1 MSPKVK
7 ARLEQVFFSL
17 LLLSLGS
24 LAFGITALTNLSL
37 MSLAL
42 IGLLIITKK
51 EWSKSLKDPIALSFW
66 LFFFVYLFSIAYS
79 CNSESAWR
87 NIETKMSFLIAA
99 PILRAYQERL
109 KQAQLQRALKAF
121 ILGTAAALIFLL
133 FYATFRSLQAGS
145 FSYPSPGGT
154 YKLYFFLYESFS
166 EAVMHPGYISL
177 YIGIA
182 FIGSLFL
189 VNESYWPKKLVIPL
203 LALYTLG
210 LLLLQGRMTI
220 IALGLSLGIWI
231 LVRLIKSRNWRSFA
245 LFSGIGL
252 IAILGA
258 SQFAPKSL
266 SERYLAFP
274 DFSYDISGDEFNS
287 ATYRLAEW
295 RCAWDGI
302 KDAPVF
308 GYGAGCG
315 QVELFRRY
323 EKLGFW
329 EGLERQYNA
338 HNQYLETWLSTGLVG
353 LSALLLMLFTIVYL
367 STKEGNYFLL
377 YALLFFALC
386 LSTESMLER
395 AWAVVLFN
403 LIFPLFV
410 NLRPRSR
417 A

>member
-1 MSPKVK
+1 MSPKVN

-17 LLLSLGS
+17 LLLALGS
-24 LAFGITALTNLSL
+24 LAFGIAALTNLSL

-51 EWSKSLKDPIALSFW
+51 EWSDSLKDPISLSFW

-79 CNSESAWR
+79 CNSESAWH

-99 PILRAYQERL
+99 PILRAYQGRL
-109 KQAQLQRALKAF
+109 KQAQLRKALKAF
-121 ILGTAAALIFLL
+121 ILGTAATLIFLIL
-133 FYATFRSLQAGS
+133 YATFRSLLAGS
-145 FSYPSPGGT
+145 LSYPSPGGT

-166 EAVMHPGYISL
+166 EAVMHPGYISA

-189 VNESYWPKKLVIPL
+189 VNESFWPKKLVIPL
-203 LALYTLG
+203 LTLFSLG

-231 LVRLIKSRNWRSFA
+231 LVRLFKGRNWRSFA

-252 IAILGA
+252 MGILGV

-302 KDAPVF
+302 KDAPIL

-315 QVELFRRY
+315 QVELFKRY

-329 EGLERQYNA
+329 QGLERQYNA
-338 HNQYLETWLSTGLVG
+338 HNQYLETWLSTGLIG
-353 LSALLLMLFTIVYL
+353 LSALLLMLFAIVYL
-367 STKEGNYFLL
+367 SIKEGNYFLL

-410 NLRPRSR
+410 NLRPRS
-417 A
+417 